1 MKLVLKEKISQMFKP
16 KFKFYPWIIKVK
28 GIVDKAVKESAME
41 KVLKELNTTWT
52 SMAFETEPH
61 TRTKIPLLK
70 PSDELIETLEDNQ
83 VRNARQI
90 FRCRGV

>member
-1 MKLVLKEKISQMFKP
+1 MKN
-16 KFKFYPWIIKVK
+16 
-28 GIVDKAVKESAME
+28 IVDKAVKESAME

-70 PSDELIETLEDNQ
+70 PSVELIETLEDNQ
-83 VRNARQI
+83 VRCSRQI
-90 FRCRGV
+90 HASKGDTPF